1 MLRRARERRVL
12 RSLGRWTQANS
23 PSVGTA
29 VARTV
34 IVKSLGPPITPWDLK
49 GTRMPRLTLV
59 LIAALALMLAAC
71 SADDEAGTPGDSV
84 RTVTATLSDDMAIQ
98 LSESDFA
105 VGDTVRFE
113 VTNSGASPHEF
124 YLGDAEA
131 QEHHAEEMADMDGEE
146 MHDEEDG
153 IAVEPGATET
163 LEYTFERAGEILAG
177 CHEPGHYEA
186 GMVASMTIA
195 DD

>member
-1 MLRRARERRVL
+1 
-12 RSLGRWTQANS
+12 
-23 PSVGTA
+23 
-29 VARTV
+29 
-34 IVKSLGPPITPWDLK
+34 
-49 GTRMPRLTLV
+49 MPRLTLV
-59 LIAALALMLAAC
+59 LIAAMALVLASC

-113 VTNSGASPHEF
+113 VTNSGAILHEF
-124 YLGDAEA
+124 YLGDVEA

-153 IAVEPGATET
+153 IAVEPGATGT

-186 GMVASMTIA
+186 GMVASITVA

>member
-1 MLRRARERRVL
+1 
-12 RSLGRWTQANS
+12 
-23 PSVGTA
+23 
-29 VARTV
+29 
-34 IVKSLGPPITPWDLK
+34 
-49 GTRMPRLTLV
+49 MPRLILI
-59 LIAALALMLAAC
+59 LIAALALVLAAC
-71 SADDEAGTPGDSV
+71 SADDEAGTPGTDSNDSV

-98 LSESDFA
+98 LSESNFA

-131 QEHHAEEMADMDGEE
+131 QEHHAEEMSDMDGEE

-163 LEYTFERAGEILAG
+163 LEYALEQAGEILAG

-186 GMVASMTIA
+186 GMVASMTVA
-195 DD
+195 GQ

>member
-1 MLRRARERRVL
+1 
-12 RSLGRWTQANS
+12 
-23 PSVGTA
+23 
-29 VARTV
+29 
-34 IVKSLGPPITPWDLK
+34 
-49 GTRMPRLTLV
+49 MPRLTLV
-59 LIAALALMLAAC
+59 LIAAMALVLASC

-84 RTVTATLSDDMAIQ
+84 RPVTATLSDDMAIQ

-113 VTNSGASPHEF
+113 VTNSGAILHEF
-124 YLGDAEA
+124 YLGDVEA

-153 IAVEPGATET
+153 IAVEPGATGT

-186 GMVASMTIA
+186 GMVARITVA